1 MLQPHVDKEDAV
13 EFVALIYHDPDAWE
27 ALPAAAREDAYARY
41 IALYEDGSAAG
52 VVRGGEELES
62 GDAATTVRIREAR
75 TLVAD
80 GPYAETK
87 EVLGGFYVFDCASFE
102 EGGPPLGGEDPR
114 GGDRCGRGRA
124 VHVTEEAAS

>member
-13 EFVALIYHDPDAWE
+13 EFVALIYDDPDAWE

-75 TLVAD
+75 TLVTD

-102 EGGPPLGGEDPR
+102 EALDWAARIPAAETGAVEV
-114 GGDRCGRGRA
+114 RA